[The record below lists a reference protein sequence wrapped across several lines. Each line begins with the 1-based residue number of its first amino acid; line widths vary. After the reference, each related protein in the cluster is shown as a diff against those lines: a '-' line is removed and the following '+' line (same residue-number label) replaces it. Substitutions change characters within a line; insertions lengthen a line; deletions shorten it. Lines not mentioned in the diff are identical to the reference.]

1 MIDQS
6 SESRSAVES
15 SIVAAAR
22 PTVHHHHHL
31 ADGGRSNVVW
41 CLRLVNRLEPARR
54 DAVSDEMSGGAA
66 DTPLQQL
73 TAAVYVTPGT
83 SR

>member
-22 PTVHHHHHL
+22 PTVHHHL
-31 ADGGRSNVVW
+31 ADSGRSNVVW

-73 TAAVYVTPGT
+73 TAAVYVAPGT